1 MIKCSECRAHHD
13 GNNGPWCP
21 GCLADLTDRIAAHTP
36 PKPTPTHRRY
46 ASDAVV
52 PVGADLS
59 ILPEGTYHFGD
70 GQDLVIGNGIYRT
83 QAEQAA
89 DLAELRSAISD

>member
-1 MIKCSECRAHHD
+1 
-13 GNNGPWCP
+13 
-21 GCLADLTDRIAAHTP
+21 
-36 PKPTPTHRRY
+36 
-46 ASDAVV
+46 VV